1 MGGAEIAIEREGT
14 DMSPSIYRVWYSG
27 SDVIKSEF
35 LHTDV
40 YETPKPRLEQ
50 EQRPL

>member
-1 MGGAEIAIEREGT
+1 MGGADIAIEREGS

-27 SDVIKSEF
+27 NDVIKSEF

-40 YETPKPRLEQ
+40 YELPKPREESRQ
-50 EQRPL
+50 A